1 MLKKNA
7 VINRL
12 WLKKSVI
19 CLFLALITFV
29 TFSRTLSY
37 DFVNYDDDLYV
48 TANPRI
54 QKGLNMENIVW
65 AFSTTDI
72 ANWHPLTWLSHM
84 LDVQLWGM
92 NSGRHHLVNVFFHIT
107 NALLLFLTL
116 NRMTGA
122 PWCSGFV
129 AVLFALHPINV
140 ESVAWVAERKNVLST
155 FFWMMTMW
163 SYCQYAEKPVR
174 VKYLAVILFFMLGLM
189 SKPVLVTLPFVL
201 LLLDYWPLKRF
212 RFAAA
217 SVSGQSHLK
226 AGIESHC
233 IGNSHQSDVSSEY
246 SLALQSR
253 SVLYLIREK
262 IPLFVLSAF
271 SCGVTYLAQN
281 SAGAVRSLEV
291 IPLTSRIANA
301 LVSYAGYVGKMIYPL
316 KLAVF
321 YPYPAVIPGWWVSG
335 AGSILITMCYLSWKV
350 RVKHPYILIGW
361 LWYLGTLIPVIGLL
375 QVGAQAMADRYAYLP
390 LIGLF
395 IAGVW
400 SVSEFLKVY
409 LSRYK
414 LIPIVATLLIGI
426 LFMITWKQIGC
437 WKNSATLFQ
446 HTIDVTTDNYLA
458 HNNLGNVMV
467 HLGKND
473 EAYQH
478 YTETL
483 RIKPH
488 YADAHYNMGRLLTT
502 KGKLDEAIGHYKAAI
517 RSNPYL
523 KKAYYNLGTI
533 LSQKGSNAEAIRN
546 FSHALRIDP
555 DYAEAHNNLGVLLA
569 RQGKINEA
577 AVHFLKAVRLKTDYI
592 AAIKNLQKAQS
603 EMRRSD

>member
-1 MLKKNA
+1 MIRKNA
-7 VINRL
+7 IINRL
-12 WLKKSVI
+12 WDRKSMI
-19 CLFLALITFV
+19 CFFLVLMTFAI
-29 TFSRTLSY
+29 FYRLSGY
-37 DFVNYDDDLYV
+37 DFVNFDDDLYV
-48 TANPRI
+48 TANSRV

-122 PWCSGFV
+122 IWRSGFV

-155 FFWMMTMW
+155 FFWMMTLW
-163 SYCQYAEKPVR
+163 SYCQYAEKPIR

-189 SKPVLVTLPFVL
+189 TKPMLVTLPFVL

-217 SVSGQSHLK
+217 LTSPHLFFNGSSK
-226 AGIESHC
+226 SDDKSY
-233 IGNSHQSDVSSEY
+233 SHQSDIPSGLSS
-246 SLALQSR
+246 AFQNR
-253 SVLYLIREK
+253 SFLSLIREK

-271 SCGVTYLAQN
+271 SCGVTYLSQDA
-281 SAGAVRSLEV
+281 SGAVRSLEV

-301 LVSYAGYVGKMIYPL
+301 LVSYVGYIGKMIYPL

-321 YPYPAVIPGWWVSG
+321 YPYPAIIPGWRIAG
-335 AGSILITMCYLSWKV
+335 AGSILITMCYLSWKI
-350 RVKHPYILIGW
+350 RVKHPYVLIGW
-361 LWYLGTLIPVIGLL
+361 FWYLGTLIPVIGLV
-375 QVGAQAMADRYAYLP
+375 QVGSQAMADRHAYVP

-426 LFMITWKQIGC
+426 LFMITWKQIGY

-458 HNNLGNVMV
+458 LNNLGNAMV

-478 YTETL
+478 YTEAL

-488 YADAHYNMGRLLTT
+488 DANAHYNMGILLTT

-533 LSQKGSNAEAIRN
+533 LQQKGSNAEAIIN
-546 FSHALRIDP
+546 FLYALRLDSRF
-555 DYAEAHNNLGVLLA
+555 AEAHNNLGVLLA
-569 RQGKINEA
+569 QQGKINEA
-577 AVHFLKAVRLKTDYI
+577 AAHFLKAVHIKTDYI
-592 AAIKNLQKAQS
+592 AARKNLQKALS
-603 EMRRSD
+603 DMRRID

>member
-48 TANPRI
+48 TANSRV

-122 PWCSGFV
+122 LWCSGFV
-129 AVLFALHPINV
+129 AVLFAVHPLNV

-155 FFWMMTMW
+155 FFWLLTIW
-163 SYCQYAEKPVR
+163 SYCQYVEKPVR

-189 SKPVLVTLPFVL
+189 TKPMLVTLPFVL

-217 SVSGQSHLK
+217 LT
-226 AGIESHC
+226 
-233 IGNSHQSDVSSEY
+233 SHQLPFINPSKSDDKSHSHQFDIPSGLSS
-246 SLALQSR
+246 AFQNR
-253 SVLYLIREK
+253 SFLSLIREK
-262 IPLFVLSAF
+262 IPLFVLSGF

-301 LVSYAGYVGKMIYPL
+301 LVSYVGYVGKMIFPL
-316 KLAVF
+316 RLAIF
-321 YPYPAVIPGWWVSG
+321 YPYPEVILWWRVVG
-335 AGSILITMCYLSWKV
+335 VCFILILICYTAWQV
-350 RVKHPYILIGW
+350 RFRHPYVIIGW
-361 LWYLGTLIPVIGLL
+361 FWYLGTLIPVIGLV
-375 QVGAQAMADRYAYLP
+375 QVGSQAMADRHAYVP

-409 LSRYK
+409 LSRNK
-414 LIPIVATLLIGI
+414 LVPIVATLLIGI
-426 LFMITWKQIGC
+426 LFMITWKQIGY
-437 WKNSATLFQ
+437 WKNSSTLFQ

-458 HNNLGNVMV
+458 HNNLGNAMV

-478 YTETL
+478 YTEAL

-488 YADAHYNMGRLLTT
+488 YADAHYNMGILLTT
-502 KGKLDEAIGHYKAAI
+502 RDKLDEAIGHYKAAI

-533 LSQKGSNAEAIRN
+533 LQQKGSNAEAIRN
-546 FSHALRIDP
+546 FSYALRLDP
-555 DYAEAHNNLGVLLA
+555 SFAEAHNNLGVLLA

-577 AVHFLKAVRLKTDYI
+577 AAHFLKAVHLKTDYI
-592 AAIKNLQKAQS
+592 AARKNLQKAQS
-603 EMRRSD
+603 EMRRID